1 MRIKLGFPLDTK
13 MLSERFP
20 NETLLFS
27 TTTATHL
34 TTDSRETVTGDIFVA
49 LDGKSDSGTRFIGD
63 ARNNGASL
71 ALFGNA
77 RSTLLTLAK
86 EARKK
91 LKGRVIAVT
100 GSVGKT
106 TTKDLL
112 SAILSVR
119 GKVFA
124 THQNENNE
132 LGVPLTVLSAPKDTD
147 FLIVEMGMRHSGEI
161 ASLSKA
167 VLPDD
172 ALITAVG
179 QSHIE
184 TLGSISEV
192 RRAKYEILCGLKPE
206 GSLFTGISATP
217 PEETI
222 LPKKTVSLSKH
233 TPPFVYGIAPTDTG
247 TLFSIA
253 LCDRNIEN
261 LFISAYGRHTAR
273 NAALASLLALSY
285 GLTEAELREGL
296 SRYRGSALR
305 TEIQE
310 KNGVFLLMDC
320 YNASPESMAAAAETV
335 KDFIVRNSAKRFF
348 ALLGDMNELGKDAS
362 ALHIAVGEIFGR
374 LTLTG
379 IFAFGSHR
387 NELLSGAKMTGFA
400 GILSDDLA
408 LLSKTLQKGDFL
420 LVKASRSLG
429 GERMAEQLFKTKED
443 L

>member
-13 MLSERFP
+13 MLSARFP
-20 NETLLFS
+20 DETMLFS
-27 TTTATHL
+27 EKAVTHL
-34 TTDSRETVTGDIFVA
+34 TTDSRETVSGDIFVA
-49 LDGKSDSGTRFIGD
+49 LDGKNDSGTRFIGD
-63 ARNNGASL
+63 AREKGASL
-71 ALFGNA
+71 AIFKDA
-77 RSTLLTLAK
+77 RSILLRLAN
-86 EARKK
+86 EARRR
-91 LKGRVIAVT
+91 LSGRVIAVT

-124 THQNENNE
+124 THLNENNE
-132 LGVPLTVLSAPKDTD
+132 LGVALTVLSAPRDTD
-147 FLIVEMGMRHSGEI
+147 FLIVEMGMRHRGEI

-247 TLFSIA
+247 TVFSVA
-253 LCDRNIEN
+253 LCDKKVED

-285 GLTEAELREGL
+285 GFTEEELREGL
-296 SRYRGSALR
+296 SRYRGSTLR

-310 KNGVFLLMDC
+310 KNGVLLLLDC

-335 KDFIVRNSAKRFF
+335 KDFMIRDAKKRYF

-374 LTLTG
+374 LSLSG

-387 NELLSGAKMTGFA
+387 SELLAGAKMTGFT
-400 GILSDDLA
+400 GILSDDLT

-429 GERMAEQLFKTKED
+429 GERIAEQLFKTKED